1 MVERLARSLGV
12 RLNPLTNFYE
22 RQPEDDIDEKNIE
35 LAWQDPS
42 PLEVTLLNLA
52 RALDEDSEV
61 KLLAKQGQVGNL
73 KSEIATMLPLL
84 SQAARDGRRVRLL
97 YDL

>member
-1 MVERLARSLGV
+1 MPNL
-12 RLNPLTNFYE
+12 PTH
-22 RQPEDDIDEKNIE
+22 IE

>member
-1 MVERLARSLGV
+1 M
-12 RLNPLTNFYE
+12 TNFYE

-61 KLLAKQGQVGNL
+61 KLLAKQGQVDNL